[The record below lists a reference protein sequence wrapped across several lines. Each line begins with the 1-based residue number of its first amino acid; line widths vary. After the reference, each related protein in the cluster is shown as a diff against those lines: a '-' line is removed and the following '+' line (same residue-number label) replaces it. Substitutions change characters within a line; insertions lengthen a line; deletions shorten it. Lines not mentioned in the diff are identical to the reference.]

1 MVSNVGLELDSFT
14 VRLEVE
20 LRFTREAV
28 SKLIEFATAHY
39 DRKCNELA
47 LENGFLRVLERE
59 LAENPEVPSA
69 TWRVNDR
76 EFQTLCKVTEVILGR
91 DDEKLLYHAE
101 LLGILARWGEMVRV
115 AQKIVDN
122 PG

>member
-1 MVSNVGLELDSFT
+1 MVSEVGIEVDSFA

-28 SKLIEFATAHY
+28 SKLIKFALAHY

-47 LENGFLRVLERE
+47 LENGFLRFIEQE
-59 LAENPEVPSA
+59 LAENPEISST
-69 TWRVNDR
+69 TWRVNER
-76 EFQTLCKVTEVILGR
+76 EMQTLCKVTEVILGR

-101 LLGILARWGEMVRV
+101 FLDILARWSEVVRV
-115 AQKIVDN
+115 AQKIVN
-122 PG
+122 SPG